1 MRNLTQRKGVAGNK
15 QDKMSNYSFKNPSLW
30 KGVTADQAAEEL
42 NRIRD
47 EKGCLKAEFVV
58 EAARPKDSV
67 LHKCFEWDDKKAAEL
82 YRLRTAGDLI
92 RNLCVEIIN
101 EELKVHTRAFVNVRE
116 EPDSERSYAPIV
128 EAIQNEESYKDLLE
142 QARADADAF
151 VKKYSQ
157 IQELNKIKQEL
168 LKFINGVI

>member
-1 MRNLTQRKGVAGNK
+1 MAGNK

-30 KGVTADQAAEEL
+30 NGVTADEAAEEL

-82 YRLRTAGDLI
+82 YRLRTAGALI
-92 RNLCVEIIN
+92 RNLNVEVVT
-101 EELKVHTRAFVNVRE
+101 EKSEVSTRAFVNVRM

-128 EAIQNEESYKDLLE
+128 EAIQNETAYNDLLE
-142 QARADADAF
+142 QAKEDAGKF
-151 VKKYSQ
+151 VNKYSQ
-157 IQELNKIKQEL
+157 IQELNAAKMEL
-168 LKFINGVI
+168 LKFKNGII